1 MQKLFTAVY
10 LIFIFFSFACNNN
23 NKETKEITRAAT
35 NTEDVQSYFPV
46 TKFLLGQLRE
56 IDSMPVTPLKI
67 IKDGEK
73 TDSIWMKKKDIR
85 PFATAFLQPV
95 IDSASMHKYFGEKS
109 FMDQTINAVTL
120 SYDPKIQLPDS
131 IKLNHFDVYIDP
143 EKNKVQRIYM
153 VKEEVKNDETLI
165 TQFTWKANKWCS
177 IRTIKQVPGKAPEVK
192 EEIMKWD
199 FDE

>member
-1 MQKLFTAVY
+1 MQKSLTALY
-10 LIFIFFSFACNNN
+10 TIFIFFSFACNDNN
-23 NKETKEITRAAT
+23 NETKEIIPAA

-46 TKFLLGQLRE
+46 TEFLLGQLKE
-56 IDSMPVTPLKI
+56 IDSLPVTPLKI
-67 IKDGEK
+67 IKNGQK
-73 TDSIWMKKKDIR
+73 TDSVWMKKKDIR
-85 PFATAFLQPV
+85 SFATAFLQPV
-95 IDSASMHKYFGEKS
+95 IDSTSMHKYFGEKS

-120 SYDPKIQLPDS
+120 SYDPKIELPDS

-153 VKEEVKNDETLI
+153 VKEEVKNDEELT
-165 TQFTWKANKWCS
+165 TQFTWKVNKWCS
-177 IRTIKQVPGKAPEVK
+177 IRTIKQAPGKAPEVQ